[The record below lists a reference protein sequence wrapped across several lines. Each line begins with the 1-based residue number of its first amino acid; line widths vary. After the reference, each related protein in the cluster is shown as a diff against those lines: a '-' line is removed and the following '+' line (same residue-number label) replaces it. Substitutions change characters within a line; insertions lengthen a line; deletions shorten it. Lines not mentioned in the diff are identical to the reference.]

1 MSRFVAATAA
11 VFLAFTSVLL
21 AGGVAYAATSV
32 TLASGNQNF
41 NTAAFTSIATQTGV
55 TPAVAGY
62 EAAGTIRVTLT
73 VTGSGYILIPSKSGV
88 TFVTGNSSTT
98 TQQTIIITG
107 TQTAVNSA
115 IAEMSYKAVTSG
127 ATGVVKVEV
136 SAGSG
141 AVYSTNNHYYE
152 VTTTTTNWTTAR
164 SNALAK
170 TVASSTGGTCAGY
183 LATITSAGENQFTLT
198 RATSDSWIGASDDPF
213 YTGDGSNGGEG
224 QWYWIDGPEAG
235 TKFTYANS
243 QTATVSG
250 KYANWA
256 SGEPNAWSGS
266 ESYAEFYS
274 SNNGLWNDLN
284 NSNYLVSVVEYGT
297 STCTP
302 AAAAGAA

>member
-73 VTGSGYILIPSKSGV
+73 VTGSGYILIPTKSGV

-183 LATITSAGENQFTLT
+183 LATITSAGENQFILT

-256 SGEPNAWSGS
+256 WGNQMLGAEAKAMLSSIRATTVSGM
-266 ESYAEFYS
+266 
-274 SNNGLWNDLN
+274 
-284 NSNYLVSVVEYGT
+284 T
-297 STCTP
+297 
-302 AAAAGAA
+302 